1 SSSSI
6 NNLKDL
12 NGKTVAVQLGTTSDD
27 AAKKIKG
34 INLNELNRLGDAF
47 LSLENGRVDA
57 ILMESTIA
65 DAYLKEYKGMKML
78 HIKEINEAVPGYSV
92 AVAKGN
98 QDLVNQ
104 INSVIKEL
112 KDSGEYD
119 KMLNKWMGK

>member
-1 SSSSI
+1 M
-6 NNLKDL
+6 
-12 NGKTVAVQLGTTSDD
+12 
-27 AAKKIKG
+27 
-34 INLNELNRLGDAF
+34 
-47 LSLENGRVDA
+47 ENGRVDA

-65 DAYLKEYKGMKML
+65 NAYLKEYKDMKML

-92 AVAKGN
+92 AVANGN